1 MGVPMVMTHRD
12 RRRLLILA
20 NAAFAA
26 VLLGCVWTLIA
37 PLDTGGSEGGSSTG
51 QKSSVLPE
59 TPEAGALASYASIY
73 TRPLRKPLYDPTP
86 MAVIAAA
93 KAEPKFTGVLTGT
106 IIEPGFTFATFRVP
120 GGDEKVVPVG
130 QVVEGA
136 EVLAFT
142 QGEVRIRFIDKEIT
156 LKAAVEGQP

>member
-1 MGVPMVMTHRD
+1 MTHRD

-26 VLLGCVWTLIA
+26 VLAWCAWALFA
-37 PLDTGGSEGGSSTG
+37 PLDVGSAEGGAIAG
-51 QKSSVLPE
+51 QKSSVLHD
-59 TPEAGALASYASIY
+59 TQEAGALASYASIY

-86 MAVIAAA
+86 GAVVVAA

-120 GGDEKVVPVG
+120 GGEEKVVPVG
-130 QVVEGA
+130 QSVEGA
-136 EVLAFT
+136 EVLAIS
-142 QGEVRIRFIDKEIT
+142 QGEVRIRFNDKEIT
-156 LKAAVEGQP
+156 LKANTEGQP